1 MCFASQLHILSRFA
15 SRWENHLEFLNM
27 IKTDFVHYRQN
38 MNMDIVKIVHFRTDL
53 LQWSKILKV
62 FFSGGY
68 KRVGQYSCPV
78 GIRDIIM
85 YRKSNAGRRRRLSD
99 DRSSVAEAKLC
110 HINIFEK
117 KKIFGQESTKDGEK
131 LASN

>member
-1 MCFASQLHILSRFA
+1 M
-15 SRWENHLEFLNM
+15 
-27 IKTDFVHYRQN
+27 
-38 MNMDIVKIVHFRTDL
+38 
-53 LQWSKILKV
+53 
-62 FFSGGY
+62 
-68 KRVGQYSCPV
+68 GQYSCPV

-117 KKIFGQESTKDGEK
+117 KKIFGQESTKEGEK
-131 LASN
+131 LVSNYTSQ

>member
-53 LQWSKILKV
+53 LQWSWTKNIESIL
-62 FFSGGY
+62 
-68 KRVGQYSCPV
+68 
-78 GIRDIIM
+78 
-85 YRKSNAGRRRRLSD
+85 LWW
-99 DRSSVAEAKLC
+99 E
-110 HINIFEK
+110 
-117 KKIFGQESTKDGEK
+117 
-131 LASN
+131 